1 MKRIVLVIIGCVL
14 FCLAWNSGPGAQDK
28 AIKIG
33 DTFPGFF
40 LKDVNGKNFFLN
52 NYVGENPKNKCK
64 ALILSFSASYCKP
77 CKKEIPEIGKFMK
90 KYGDKGLV
98 VFIIALEKEFD
109 ARKLIVET
117 KTTLPV
123 LLDRYLV
130 VPKMIGN
137 RGIPYTVLLDE
148 KGTVKLINTGF
159 SEENAQQ
166 FIERMENEVIAV
178 LGINNSTSR

>member
-1 MKRIVLVIIGCVL
+1 MKHNKVAKTFADQIG
-14 FCLAWNSGPGAQDK
+14 
-28 AIKIG
+28 
-33 DTFPGFF
+33 
-40 LKDVNGKNFFLN
+40 GKSFFLN
-52 NYVGENPKNKCK
+52 DYVGDKAKNKCK

-77 CKKEIPEIGKFMK
+77 CKKEIPELGKFIK
-90 KYGDKGLV
+90 KYGDKGLA
-98 VFIIALEKEFD
+98 VFIVALEKEFD

-137 RGIPYTVLLDE
+137 RGIPYTVLMDST
-148 KGTVKLINTGF
+148 GTVKFINTGF

-166 FIERMENEVIAV
+166 FIDKMEKEVMAV
-178 LGINNSTSR
+178 LGIDPNTSQ